1 MDILLA
7 LFAAVGVV
15 ATVYYLFGAVFLRA
29 SVKKVVS
36 VAEVSGDE
44 DIALLSAM
52 WVTSFLV
59 GSETILLPRDKE
71 RFDALFPREE

>member
-1 MDILLA
+1 MTVFLA
-7 LFAAVGVV
+7 LFAAIGVV

-29 SVKKVVS
+29 SVKRVVS

-52 WVTSFLV
+52 WVSSFLV
-59 GSETILLPRDKE
+59 GSEIILLPRDRE
-71 RFDALFPREE
+71 RFDELFHKT

>member
-29 SVKKVVS
+29 SVRKVVS
-36 VAEVSGDE
+36 VAEISGDE

>member
-29 SVKKVVS
+29 SVRKVVS

-71 RFDALFPREE
+71 RFDALFPREK

>member
-29 SVKKVVS
+29 SVRKVVS

-71 RFDALFPREE
+71 RFDALFSREE

>member
-29 SVKKVVS
+29 SVRKVVS